1 MVDVPINKSPETP
14 NLGETTIS
22 GIGFSSLKI
31 NGSPSLQSTPSN
43 RPRSEP
49 LKSIEEIM
57 TQSRFSQKLSGS
69 VFGELDSRTQ
79 SVIKR
84 LPPPSERRNLA
95 PNRRFSGAHRSRF
108 QRMESI
114 ASHYAAAR
122 KENQPQEV
130 IQKKRKTLTGMQ
142 RTKLARE
149 ETPSLSRSNK
159 ENNLNRI
166 INPLPRFAQ
175 PTCSSLKK
183 SQAISPKSRLPVS
196 QQKPTSD
203 QQWMKPVS
211 QSLKPASLSQ
221 NKSSIPRSKTFTNFQ
236 KPSNVPRSTTFSI
249 PKTRPPWR

>member
-14 NLGETTIS
+14 TLSETTIS
-22 GIGFSSLKI
+22 GVGFSSLKI
-31 NGSPSLQSTPSN
+31 NGSPSLQSTPSC

-57 TQSRFSQKLSGS
+57 AQSRFSQKLSGT

-95 PNRRFSGAHRSRF
+95 PNKRFSGAHRSRF

-122 KENQPQEV
+122 KEDLPQET

-142 RTKLARE
+142 RTKLTRE
-149 ETPSLSRSNK
+149 EPSMSRSKK
-159 ENNLNRI
+159 EHDLNGI

-175 PTCSSLKK
+175 PTASSLKK
-183 SQAISPKSRLPVS
+183 HQPAVPKSRLPVS
-196 QQKPTSD
+196 QQKSTAD
-203 QQWMKPVS
+203 QQKPRLVS
-211 QSLKPASLSQ
+211 QRLKPHSSSL
-221 NKSSIPRSKTFTNFQ
+221 NTSSIPRSKTTTNLQ
-236 KPSNVPRSTTFSI
+236 KPSNIPRSTTFSI